1 MRQTQREP
9 AYDVVMASVFSLI
22 INGDLPG
29 HHLWSDDVCVSF
41 LSINPIT
48 DGHALVVPRAEVD
61 QWTDLDADIAAHLMT
76 VSHHVG
82 VAIKTVFSPERIG
95 LMIAGF
101 EVPHT
106 HLHVLQLNNMGDMSF
121 ANAASSVDHGELA
134 SFAESLRSALE
145 AAGHTAASAP

>member
-1 MRQTQREP
+1 MPT
-9 AYDVVMASVFSLI
+9 VFSLI

-29 HHLWSDDVCVSF
+29 HFLWSDDVCVSF

-48 DGHALVVPRAEVD
+48 DGHALVVPRVEVD
-61 QWTDLDADIAAHLMT
+61 EWTDVDSRDAAHMMT

-82 VAIKTVFSPERIG
+82 NAIKSVFSPERIG

-106 HLHVLQLNNMGDMSF
+106 HIHVLQLNDMRDMSF
-121 ANAASSVDHGELA
+121 ANAAATVDHGQLA
-134 SFAESLRSALE
+134 GFAGVIRQELE
-145 AAGHTAASAP
+145 AAGHQGTAEAP

>member
-1 MRQTQREP
+1 MSP
-9 AYDVVMASVFSLI
+9 MASVFSLI

-29 HHLWSDDVCVSF
+29 HFVWSDEVCVSF

-61 QWTDLDADIAAHLMT
+61 QWTDVAPGDAAHMMT
-76 VSHHVG
+76 VAHHVG
-82 VAIKTVFSPERIG
+82 NAIKSVFTPARVG

-106 HLHVLQLNNMGDMSF
+106 HLHVMQINDMGDMSF
-121 ANAASSVDHGELA
+121 ANAATTVDHSELGGFAA
-134 SFAESLRSALE
+134 SIRSAMN
-145 AAGHTAASAP
+145 AAGHTGTSDAP

>member
-1 MRQTQREP
+1 MP
-9 AYDVVMASVFSLI
+9 SVFSLI

-29 HHLWSDDVCVSF
+29 HFVWSDDICVGF

-61 QWTDLDADIAAHLMT
+61 QWTDITPDDAAHMMR
-76 VSHHVG
+76 VSHHIG
-82 VAIKTVFSPERIG
+82 TALKAVFSPERIG

-106 HLHVLQLNNMGDMSF
+106 HLHVLQLNDMSDMSF
-121 ANAASSVDHGELA
+121 ANSDTTVDHAKLAGFAASI
-134 SFAESLRSALE
+134 RQQLE
-145 AAGHTAASAP
+145 VAGHQHVADAP

>member
-1 MRQTQREP
+1 MPT
-9 AYDVVMASVFSLI
+9 VFSLI

-29 HHLWSDDVCVSF
+29 HFVWSDDICVGF

-48 DGHALVVPRAEVD
+48 DGHTLVVPRAEVD
-61 QWTDLDADIAAHLMT
+61 QWTDVDASAAAHMMA

-82 VAIKTVFSPERIG
+82 NAIKSVFAPERVG

-106 HLHVLQLNNMGDMSF
+106 HIHVLQLNDMGDMNF
-121 ANAASSVDHGELA
+121 ANAAASVDHGQLAGFAASIRSEL
-134 SFAESLRSALE
+134 ES
-145 AAGHTAASAP
+145 AGHQGAADAP